1 MAAIAS
7 DAVRTVTISH
17 RERKRARTWT
27 AIHLAAAEAAARH
40 TRLSDITVETIAEQA
55 EVSPRTFFNYFRS
68 KEDAVLGL
76 SSPVIDDAVADDFDF
91 APGDDLVEK
100 VAFLLLAVFRTA
112 ASRRAIDYDEYIA
125 LMDRHPELAR
135 RRFQHIDDVE
145 AVVAELV
152 TERLAAT
159 RPADTVGT
167 IEDTADTVGTIEDTA
182 DMIVTVA
189 GALMRSALRPL
200 LTAPGKTEADADSVL
215 HRTCVL
221 FREVTRP

>member
-76 SSPVIDDAVADDFDF
+76 SSPVIDDAVAVADDFDF

-159 RPADTVGT
+159 RPT
-167 IEDTADTVGTIEDTA
+167 DTVGTIEDTA

>member
-1 MAAIAS
+1 MTAATS
-7 DAVRTVTISH
+7 DAAREATLSH

-27 AIHLAAAEAAARH
+27 AIHLAAADAAAH
-40 TRLSDITVETIAEQA
+40 HARLSDITVEAITEQA
-55 EVSPRTFFNYFRS
+55 EVSPRTFFNYFKS

-76 SSPVIDDAVADDFDF
+76 SSPVIDDDIADDFDF
-91 APGDDLVEK
+91 APGDDPVEK

-112 ASRRAIDYDEYIA
+112 SRRAIGYDEYIA

-152 TERLAAT
+152 TTRLAAI
-159 RPADTVGT
+159 RLADGALARENAV
-167 IEDTADTVGTIEDTA
+167 EDTA

-189 GALMRSALRPL
+189 GALMRSAMRPL
-200 LTAPGKTEADADSVL
+200 LTTPGKTEADADSVL
-215 HRTCVL
+215 HRTCLL
-221 FREVTRP
+221 FREVTRR

>member
-1 MAAIAS
+1 MTAAAS

-17 RERKRARTWT
+17 RERKRVRTWR

-76 SSPVIDDAVADDFDF
+76 SFPVIDDAVADGFDF

-112 ASRRAIDYDEYIA
+112 ASRRAIAYDEYIA

-159 RPADTVGT
+159 RPA
-167 IEDTADTVGTIEDTA
+167 EDTADTVGTIEDTA

-200 LTAPGKTEADADSVL
+200 LIAPGKTEADADSVL
-215 HRTCVL
+215 HRTCLL

>member
-1 MAAIAS
+1 MTAAAS
-7 DAVRTVTISH
+7 DAVRIVTLSH
-17 RERKRARTWT
+17 RERKRVRTWT

-76 SSPVIDDAVADDFDF
+76 SSPVIDDAVADGFDF
-91 APGDDLVEK
+91 TPGDDLVEK
-100 VAFLLLAVFRTA
+100 VAFLLLAVFRAA
-112 ASRRAIDYDEYIA
+112 ASRRAIGYDEYIA

-159 RPADTVGT
+159 PPADGAPVPASNVEG
-167 IEDTADTVGTIEDTA
+167 AA

-215 HRTCVL
+215 HRTCLL

>member
-1 MAAIAS
+1 MTAAAPDAS
-7 DAVRTVTISH
+7 RKATSSH

-27 AIHLAAAEAAARH
+27 AIHLAAADAAARH
-40 TRLSDITVETIAEQA
+40 ARLSDITVEAIAEQA

-76 SSPVIDDAVADDFDF
+76 CTPILDDAIAGDFCF
-91 APGDDLVEK
+91 SPGDDLVEK

-112 ASRRAIDYDEYIA
+112 NCRAIGYDEYIA

-152 TERLAAT
+152 TLRLAAT
-159 RPADTVGT
+159 RLTDDPVVHEGTV
-167 IEDTADTVGTIEDTA
+167 EDTA

-189 GALMRSALRPL
+189 GALMRSAMRPL
-200 LTAPGKTEADADSVL
+200 LTAPGRTEADADSVL
-215 HRTCVL
+215 HRTCAL
-221 FREVTRP
+221 FRKVTRG